1 MSENARHKLLD
12 LAKPARRFFAV
23 SCKSLR
29 IRDDA
34 TAPFRDRAGTGPA
47 NAVIRD
53 NHASASPSPT
63 PTRERPGMRITCAWC
78 QREGEPASLG
88 ERAPLDD
95 PAETHGICRRHTLRL
110 LDRLPS
116 RSFPG
121 VRLLFVVSQHEAVLY
136 ENLQR
141 ELAGVGGVRVM
152 LDRRQGERRVEHQD
166 VPDDHRRDDRR
177 VRQGEVSAL
186 GYTVIRF
193 GRD

>member
-1 MSENARHKLLD
+1 MK
-12 LAKPARRFFAV
+12 V
-23 SCKSLR
+23 
-29 IRDDA
+29 
-34 TAPFRDRAGTGPA
+34 
-47 NAVIRD
+47 
-53 NHASASPSPT
+53 
-63 PTRERPGMRITCAWC
+63 TCAWC

-116 RSFPG
+116 RAFPG
-121 VRLLFVVSQHEAVLY
+121 VRLLFVVSQREAALY

-141 ELAGVGGVRVM
+141 ELAGVSGVRVM

-166 VPDDHRRDDRR
+166 VVDDHRRDDRR
-177 VRQGEVSAL
+177 VREGDVSTL